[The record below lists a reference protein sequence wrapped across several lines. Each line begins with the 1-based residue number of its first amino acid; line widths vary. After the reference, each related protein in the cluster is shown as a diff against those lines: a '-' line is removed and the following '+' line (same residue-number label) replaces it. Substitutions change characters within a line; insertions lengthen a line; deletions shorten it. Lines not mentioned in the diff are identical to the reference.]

1 MISEVKQGAA
11 EQRVSAAFMRYLAS
25 TDQFA
30 DWHEMQA
37 DWEES
42 MGKDPNDVW
51 SAFESDSEVTELS
64 KFAKMI
70 FSIVVNQAGC
80 KQTFLEGQADGSSQ
94 SAGPREA

>member
-1 MISEVKQGAA
+1 
-11 EQRVSAAFMRYLAS
+11 MRYLAS
-25 TDQFA
+25 TGQFA

-42 MGKDPNDVW
+42 MGKDLNDVW

-70 FSIVVNQAGC
+70 FSIVINQAGC
-80 KQTFLEGQADGSSQ
+80 KQTFSNLKVK
-94 SAGPREA
+94 